1 MTEEIEDADFTE
13 VGEEQEVEV
22 PKIVM
27 IDGNPYDYAKLPEM
41 AQYCLMQMNE
51 IKQESDEVKRK
62 LDRLTMSNAGFAK
75 RLSEVL
81 EEYNAEDKEET
92 PDVEEENAG

>member
-1 MTEEIEDADFTE
+1 
-13 VGEEQEVEV
+13 
-22 PKIVM
+22 
-27 IDGNPYDYAKLPEM
+27 
-41 AQYCLMQMNE
+41 MQMNE